1 MKTLASLS
9 KRTRRIA
16 AVAALLLLVASAAV
30 GVGASG
36 NLNLG
41 SLAGATYSY
50 DPSLV
55 AHWRFDEGSGTT
67 ANDSSG
73 NGRTGTL
80 KNGASFTNAALPALQ
95 FPDPAAL
102 KLIGTSHQ
110 YVDAGPSL
118 NLANSSFTVAAWAK
132 RSTTSGKQ
140 WIIGYGTNK
149 TDKALV
155 LGFRD
160 NDHVTCAFFNDDLD
174 TEIAYADTN
183 WHHIACTYDA
193 ATRIRTVYVDN
204 VGLWADDGGSIQAS
218 GTFNIGRVR
227 WSEGYFSG
235 TIDDVR
241 VYNRA
246 LSPKEIEYLYKGDDG
261 TPIWIR

>member
-16 AVAALLLLVASAAV
+16 AVAALLLLVASAAI

-55 AHWRFDEGSGTT
+55 AYWTFDEGSGTT

-95 FPDPAAL
+95 FADPVCVEPDRNIASICGRGHRPQPGEHFL
-102 KLIGTSHQ
+102 HGRGMGETLDHRWQTMDHWVRHQQYRQSIG
-110 YVDAGPSL
+110 AGVP
-118 NLANSSFTVAAWAK
+118 
-132 RSTTSGKQ
+132 R
-140 WIIGYGTNK
+140 
-149 TDKALV
+149 
-155 LGFRD
+155 
-160 NDHVTCAFFNDDLD
+160 
-174 TEIAYADTN
+174 
-183 WHHIACTYDA
+183 
-193 ATRIRTVYVDN
+193 
-204 VGLWADDGGSIQAS
+204 
-218 GTFNIGRVR
+218 
-227 WSEGYFSG
+227 
-235 TIDDVR
+235 
-241 VYNRA
+241 
-246 LSPKEIEYLYKGDDG
+246 
-261 TPIWIR
+261 